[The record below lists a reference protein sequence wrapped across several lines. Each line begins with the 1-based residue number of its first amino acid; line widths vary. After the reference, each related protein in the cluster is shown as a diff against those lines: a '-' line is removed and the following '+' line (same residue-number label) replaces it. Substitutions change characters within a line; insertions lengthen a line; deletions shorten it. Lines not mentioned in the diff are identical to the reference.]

1 MKIYNL
7 LVNLLTKVIG
17 HWKNLANFIY
27 DAACQTQLS
36 HSYLQFA
43 YSLIDDGKGFKI
55 KRTYWG
61 DGKGNNHLS
70 LKGRGGVGGL
80 W

>member
-36 HSYLQFA
+36 HSYSQFA
-43 YSLIDDGKGFKI
+43 YSLIDDVEI
-55 KRTYWG
+55 K
-61 DGKGNNHLS
+61 N
-70 LKGRGGVGGL
+70 LK
-80 W
+80 